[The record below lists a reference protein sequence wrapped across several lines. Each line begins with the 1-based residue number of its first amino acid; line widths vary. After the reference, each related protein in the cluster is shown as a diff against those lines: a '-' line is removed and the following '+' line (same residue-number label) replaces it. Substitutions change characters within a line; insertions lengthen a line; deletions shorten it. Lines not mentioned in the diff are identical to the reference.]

1 MGQLR
6 AAIGDA
12 EVARLLEGVDGHT
25 EFIYRRGYTEIKLP
39 THNTHAMVTRE
50 GGEGQQINRFFQV
63 A

>member
-25 EFIYRRGYTEIKLP
+25 EFIYRSSYTETKLP
-39 THNTHAMVTRE
+39 THNTKAMVTRE